1 MAAELSTAA
10 PVIMALKAVDAD
22 VAFIIVGLKADFS
35 KKARSG
41 IVFTCEDYVTI
52 NDAISQLS
60 KPGDTAMI
68 TAETIGRDMNDEE
81 VARFYF
87 TWSFRVR

>member
-1 MAAELSTAA
+1 MTSIEIIGCKKETVCELMQGDYIAKAEL
-10 PVIMALKAVDAD
+10 
-22 VAFIIVGLKADFS
+22 
-35 KKARSG
+35 
-41 IVFTCEDYVTI
+41 I

-60 KPGDTAMI
+60 KPGDTATI
-68 TAETIGRDMNDEE
+68 TAEMIGRDMNDEE

>member
-1 MAAELSTAA
+1 MFPLLERLC
-10 PVIMALKAVDAD
+10 
-22 VAFIIVGLKADFS
+22 
-35 KKARSG
+35 
-41 IVFTCEDYVTI
+41 IVFTCEDSVNI
-52 NDAISQLS
+52 NAAISKLS
-60 KPGDTAMI
+60 KPGDTAKI